1 MLCTRQA
8 TNDVDARSQAKTP
21 PLRTL
26 PHQPT
31 QLQQPPQERAT
42 FDHAAQT
49 FFLHVTSLSFTLY
62 PLTTPGTMWD
72 DEDNNPYAGFSR
84 RDSGSAVP
92 GSPGGQFNP
101 RSIGIVEI

>member
-1 MLCTRQA
+1 MLSTGQA
-8 TNDVDARSQAKTP
+8 TNDVDAPRPRAYALSRTSQ
-21 PLRTL
+21 
-26 PHQPT
+26 HSSNN
-31 QLQQPPQERAT
+31 PPQERAT

-62 PLTTPGTMWD
+62 PLTTPGIMWD

-92 GSPGGQFNP
+92 GSPGGQSNCA
-101 RSIGIVEI
+101 RSA